1 MAEKSEDRIIFTK
14 KMKQEY
20 KILLPMMLPIHFNII
35 NKLLLLEGYQTELLD
50 TVGNDIVQEGLK
62 GVHNDTCYPALLVI
76 GQLINAVKS
85 GKYDMNKVALL
96 ITQTGGG
103 CRASNYIHLLRK
115 ALKHNNLGHIP
126 VISLNLSGLEKNPGF
141 KLKLPLIIKMVYGV
155 AYGDMLMWLSNQTRP
170 YEINKGESDLLV
182 KKWEHLLTE
191 EFINPINLRMNKVVD
206 NLSLIVK
213 EFAEIKL
220 SGEKKKKVG
229 IVGEIYI
236 KYSPL
241 GNNNLEDFLLN
252 ENCEV
257 IVPGL
262 MDFLIFKADNRMVDI
277 EIFGGKRIKY
287 KIIKWLEDF
296 FIKMQNQM
304 IKAIKENSSFRTVA
318 QFKTLKSLVKDY
330 VGHGNRMGEGWLLT
344 GEMLELINMGINNII
359 CTQPFSCLPNHIV
372 GKGMI
377 RKIKDNNSDA
387 NIVAID
393 YDPGATKINQE
404 NRIKLMLANAE
415 E

>member
-1 MAEKSEDRIIFTK
+1 MAERNDDRIIFTK
-14 KMKQEY
+14 KMKKEY

-35 NKLLLLEGYQTELLD
+35 NKLLLLEGYNTELLD
-50 TVGNDIVQEGLK
+50 SVGNDIVQEGLK

-141 KLKLPLIIKMVYGV
+141 KLSLPLIIKMVYGV

-170 YEINKGESDLLV
+170 YEVNRGESDELV
-182 KKWEHLLTE
+182 MKWQHLLTE
-191 EFINPINLRMNKVVD
+191 EFINPINLRMKKVVE
-206 NLSLIVK
+206 NLSLIVRQ
-213 EFAEIKL
+213 FAEIKL
-220 SGEKKKKVG
+220 NDEKKKKVG

-241 GNNNLEDFLLN
+241 GNNNLENFLLN
-252 ENCEV
+252 ERCEV

-262 MDFLIFKADNRMVDI
+262 MDFLIFKADNRLVDI
-277 EIFGGKRIKY
+277 EIFGGRKIKY

-296 FIKMQNQM
+296 FIKMQDQM
-304 IKAIKENSSFRTVA
+304 IKAIKENSSFRSVA
-318 QFKTLKSLVKDY
+318 QFKALKELVKDY

-344 GEMLELINMGINNII
+344 AEMLELIKMGINNIV

-377 RKIKDNNSDA
+377 RKIKDNNSEA

-404 NRIKLMLANAE
+404 NRIKLMLANAKE
-415 E
+415 